1 MREHALL
8 GQDGALACVSDI
20 AVERWS
26 GSSIKHS
33 QAADFA
39 NRNNAPL
46 RRGREV
52 NMATGLYVRQDGS
65 VIVGYGLRHIS
76 ISSAQYKAN
85 GYKPAFEK
93 LATNSSRTDKPP
105 VLRPKT
111 SQGSQRTH

>member
-1 MREHALL
+1 M
-8 GQDGALACVSDI
+8 
-20 AVERWS
+20 ERC
-26 GSSIKHS
+26 SIKHS

-39 NRNNAPL
+39 NRNNAPP